1 VAGDVHD
8 WCAEPLRERRY
19 RGDAQGQHQR
29 ANRARREKILVHQ
42 FTNEI
47 LKSSNP
53 QILKSL
59 NFITVDG
66 ILPLVTEPVALNIE
80 GRIPGH
86 ENGTP
91 HSQA

>member
-1 VAGDVHD
+1 
-8 WCAEPLRERRY
+8 
-19 RGDAQGQHQR
+19 
-29 ANRARREKILVHQ
+29 
-42 FTNEI
+42 
-47 LKSSNP
+47 
-53 QILKSL
+53 
-59 NFITVDG
+59 VDG